1 MSSSAS
7 NPGGQTLERGAI
19 GLTEVLFQ
27 SITHMAPAVATALSL
42 GAATLFAGGN
52 TPLAVLLALVA
63 ALFTAYSIGELA
75 RYLPSAGGMYTYVA
89 RGLGSFAGWLMAWAF
104 LLAEP
109 VVPAAL
115 FASFGLFGASLITL
129 LTGFSNDY
137 LWLPLAVLCG
147 FIVWWLVY
155 RGISI
160 STRVGVALG
169 LIEIGIFLLVSLLLI
184 INAGSRNTLSVFVP
198 GTDGLKPAL
207 QGMVFCL
214 LAFVGFEAAAPLAEE
229 TRDPKRTI
237 RRAVLLSALLIGL
250 FYIFNMYAATVYFG
264 PDRMLKEFLGFNN
277 GDPWSGMANEVLP
290 TLGGLLV
297 IFAILNSSLANASAG
312 ANASTRVIF
321 ALGRVSLL
329 PRWFAAVHET
339 HRTPM
344 NAVHFQGVLGI
355 GLAVALGLLFQSQG
369 QTLGGPLTTY
379 VWIGYALGLLFAA
392 MYVAVN
398 LAVIGFYY
406 RERRSD
412 FSPIKHLVVPILG
425 IVLLIPAFLGVLGGL
440 TIPFFDITLDPLKTP
455 YDVVP
460 LIVLVWMILG
470 VVAYFVLRSRTPAAL
485 TRIGDVMTEG

>member
-1 MSSSAS
+1 MASAS
-7 NPGGQTLERGAI
+7 ASSPEGLERNAI

-52 TPLAVLLALVA
+52 TPLAVVLALIA

-115 FASFGLFGASLITL
+115 FASFGFFGASLITT
-129 LTGFSNDY
+129 LTGFSNDF

-147 FIVWWLVY
+147 ITVWWLVY
-155 RGISI
+155 RGVSL

-169 LIEIGIFLLVSLLLI
+169 LIEIGIFLLVSLLLV
-184 INAGSRNTLSVFVP
+184 INAGSRNTLSVFTP
-198 GTDGLKPAL
+198 GAEGLKPAL

-229 TRDPKRTI
+229 TRDPKRMI
-237 RRAVLLSALLIGL
+237 RRAVLLSAILIGI

-264 PDRMLKEFLGFNN
+264 PDRMQADFLAFNE

-290 TLGGLLV
+290 GIGGILV

-312 ANASTRVIF
+312 ANASTRVLF

-329 PRWFAAVHET
+329 PRWFAAIHGS

-344 NAVHFQGVLGI
+344 NAVHFQGIFGI
-355 GLAVALGLLFQSQG
+355 ALAVGLGLLFQSQA
-369 QTLGGPLTTY
+369 QPLGGPLTTY
-379 VWIGYALGLLFAA
+379 VWIGYSLGLLFAA

-398 LAVIGFYY
+398 VAVIGFYW
-406 RERRSD
+406 RERRSE
-412 FSPIKHLVVPILG
+412 FNPIKHFVIPILG

-440 TIPFFDITLDPLKTP
+440 TIPFLDIKLDPLASP
-455 YDVVP
+455 YNVVP
-460 LIVLVWMILG
+460 LLVLIWMILG
-470 VVAYFVLRSRTPAAL
+470 VVAWFVLRSRDPEAL
-485 TRIGDVMTEG
+485 SRIGDVMTEG